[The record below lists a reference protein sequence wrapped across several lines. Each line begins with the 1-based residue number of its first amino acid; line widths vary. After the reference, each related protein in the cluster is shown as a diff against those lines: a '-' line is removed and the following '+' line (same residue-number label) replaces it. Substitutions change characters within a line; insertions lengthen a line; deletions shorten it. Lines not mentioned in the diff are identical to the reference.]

1 MDSPTNLPASKCRG
15 PLLQTRDLPVSE
27 IQGKSADQVEFMPPE
42 RLGGVIIVG
51 QRVSRPLC

>member
-1 MDSPTNLPASKCRG
+1 MSVAEIAEK
-15 PLLQTRDLPVSE
+15 DLPVSE

-42 RLGGVIIVG
+42 PLGGVIIVG

>member
-1 MDSPTNLPASKCRG
+1 MSGAEIADK
-15 PLLQTRDLPVSE
+15 DLPVSE